1 MDELGI
7 VLRLEKATTDYAS
20 AIGKSAKDLTAFERQ
35 QAVMNNVLQQASE
48 KYGDIDVK
56 INRVNAVAAKFK
68 DIADGIMKELIPEFE
83 KFSDLIEGALVKVDV
98 FIEQQLPGIIRQ
110 VKKLAGL
117 FLGLQIAKGVWNFV
131 SLFKKGG
138 TLRNAFAKD
147 GWLRKAFGKKG
158 WIGKGLSRLTKGLKN
173 IGKKLGGKDGLF
185 SKAWKGIKSGSKGIW
200 QGIKKGAGKVGGA
213 IKKGA
218 SY

>member
-1 MDELGI
+1 M
-7 VLRLEKATTDYAS
+7 
-20 AIGKSAKDLTAFERQ
+20 
-35 QAVMNNVLQQASE
+35 
-48 KYGDIDVK
+48 
-56 INRVNAVAAKFK
+56 
-68 DIADGIMKELIPEFE
+68 
-83 KFSDLIEGALVKVDV
+83 
-98 FIEQQLPGIIRQ
+98 
-110 VKKLAGL
+110 AGL

-185 SKAWKGIKSGSKGIW
+185 SKAWKGIKSGSKGIFEHTLSSSVVCS
-200 QGIKKGAGKVGGA
+200 QSIVTRIESGYRDSGTDI
-213 IKKGA
+213 IENFHLT
-218 SY
+218 SNLL